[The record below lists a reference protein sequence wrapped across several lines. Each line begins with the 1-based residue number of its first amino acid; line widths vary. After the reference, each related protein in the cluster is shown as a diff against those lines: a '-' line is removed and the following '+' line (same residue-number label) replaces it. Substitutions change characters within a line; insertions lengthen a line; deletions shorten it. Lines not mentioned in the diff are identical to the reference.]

1 MLIGLSGTF
10 GSGKDTVAKM
20 FESHGFEHFSTAD
33 ILRQESLKLG
43 RTIER
48 DSLRVTAN
56 ELRQKYGSGYLAEKA
71 IERATK
77 ENILISAIRS
87 KGEIDLVKSQPDSKI
102 VFVDAPVEIRY
113 ERIFKRKRHLEDEAT
128 LEEFKKSEAAELR
141 GDNNSQ
147 FVSYCRDSA
156 DVILENAGT
165 EAELQKKVDELLVNL
180 MKDKEQK

>member
-10 GSGKDTVAKM
+10 GSGKDTVAKL
-20 FESHGFEHFSTAD
+20 FESKGFEHFSTAD
-33 ILRQESLKLG
+33 ILREEALKLG

-77 ENILISAIRS
+77 KNVLISAIRS

-102 VFVDAPVEIRY
+102 VFVDAPIELRY
-113 ERIFKRKRHLEDEAT
+113 ERIFKRKRHLEDETT
-128 LEEFKKSEAAELR
+128 LEEFKKSEAAELK
-141 GDNNSQ
+141 GDSNSQ
-147 FVSYCRDSA
+147 FISYCRDNA
-156 DVILENAGT
+156 DVILENSAT
-165 EAELQKKVDELLVNL
+165 VAELQKKVDELVAKL
-180 MKDKEQK
+180 MEDEEQR